1 MSELDVKKSNWADEF
16 DEEVQDSLPAKTV
29 TENADGTKTIISYK
43 KNADGKTVR
52 ITQKIKLV
60 TAKEKVNPGVA
71 ERKAWAKFG
80 LETGSAPGPST
91 NTTNPGEVVPFTL
104 GPKEIKTE
112 QKEAVKET
120 VGGKSFKC
128 RICQGDHFTAK
139 CPMRDYLS
147 SSDSPAATP
156 AAASAPTE
164 ASTDSGYIPPHLR
177 GKGGA
182 VSASVGSK
190 SDRDDSATLRV
201 SNLNEDAIEEDLQEM
216 FGVFGPI
223 VRCNIVRDRETGK
236 SRGFGFVSFMSPD
249 NAEMARKALD
259 KTGFDNLIINVE
271 FSGKRER

>member
-1 MSELDVKKSNWADEF
+1 MKKSNWADEF
-16 DEEVQDSLPAKTV
+16 DEDVQDSLPATSV
-29 TENADGTKTIISYK
+29 TENADGTKTIVSYK

-52 ITQKIKLV
+52 VTRKIKLV
-60 TAKEKVNPGVA
+60 TAQEKVNPGVA

-80 LETGSAPGPST
+80 LEKGAAPGPST
-91 NTTNPGEVVPFTL
+91 NTTTLGETIPFKL

-112 QKEAVKET
+112 QKETVKET

-147 SSDSPAATP
+147 STDSSAVPATGDAAT
-156 AAASAPTE
+156 AAVPGVG
-164 ASTDSGYIPPHLR
+164 DSGYIPPHLR
-177 GKGGA
+177 GKGGIA
-182 VSASVGSK
+182 ATPLGAK
-190 SDRDDSATLRV
+190 GERDDSATLRV

-216 FGVFGPI
+216 FGIYGPI

-236 SRGFGFVSFMSPD
+236 SRGFGFVSFTTPD

>member
-1 MSELDVKKSNWADEF
+1 
-16 DEEVQDSLPAKTV
+16 V
-29 TENADGTKTIISYK
+29 TENADGTKTIVSYK

-60 TAKEKVNPGVA
+60 TAKEKVNPSVA

-80 LETGSAPGPST
+80 LEKGAAAGPST
-91 NTTNPGEVVPFTL
+91 NTTSPGEAIPFKL

-147 SSDSPAATP
+147 SPDSPAAPAAAATP
-156 AAASAPTE
+156 AAAA
-164 ASTDSGYIPPHLR
+164 AGDSGYIPPHLR

-182 VSASVGSK
+182 AAVSLGAKG
-190 SDRDDSATLRV
+190 DRDDSATLRV

-216 FGVFGPI
+216 FGLYGPI
-223 VRCNIVRDRETGK
+223 VRCNIVRDRDTGK
-236 SRGFGFVSFMSPD
+236 SRGFGFVSFTSPD